1 MSTTPPSQQYQRAA
15 DLVRLLRTAF
25 PKNWE
30 KHLRNL
36 GVPDP
41 ADLPPAE
48 LDEFTN
54 EVFWRVKQMGIKD
67 PAAWL
72 VTYRTL
78 MQASTV
84 PLIPVELNAP
94 AETAARH
101 LGETGLRR
109 AREGQ
114 ARGGP
119 GEDLDR
125 HSAGAGG
132 SDGYEPD
139 DES

>member
-1 MSTTPPSQQYQRAA
+1 M
-15 DLVRLLRTAF
+15 TAF
-25 PKNWE
+25 PRNWE

-36 GVPDP
+36 GVTDP

-48 LDEFTN
+48 LAQFTDR
-54 EVFWRVKQMGIKD
+54 VFWLVKQTGIKD

-72 VTYRTL
+72 VTHRTL
-78 MQASTV
+78 EEARTAPV
-84 PLIPVELNAP
+84 VPVELKSPVEIAGNISVQL
-94 AETAARH
+94 E
-101 LGETGLRR
+101 LRR
-109 AREGQ
+109 ARERQ

-125 HSAGAGG
+125 PSAGAGG
-132 SDGYEPD
+132 SNGYEPD